1 MSAIRDRVNKIQTTI
16 ADRMGTGDNDM
27 DVELIFT
34 QFRKA
39 AEGTA
44 YALLAANK
52 IEYAAKHADISTV
65 WKAKELIKRLNA
77 VNPNFYPVGLSEP
90 HVSDPGFRRF
100 RLALASSLVLA
111 AAAFVAPFRGDPH
124 WAIPFS
130 LWMQG
135 IWLILF
141 ITNTLLLRRRA
152 LWFLLEIPV
161 VFYWLLPAMLFG
173 CAWGPYACV

>member
-16 ADRMGTGDNDM
+16 AGRMGTGDNDM

-65 WKAKELIKRLNA
+65 WKAKELIKRLKTSIRS
-77 VNPNFYPVGLSEP
+77 FI
-90 HVSDPGFRRF
+90 
-100 RLALASSLVLA
+100 RLGY
-111 AAAFVAPFRGDPH
+111 RNH
-124 WAIPFS
+124 
-130 LWMQG
+130 M
-135 IWLILF
+135 
-141 ITNTLLLRRRA
+141 
-152 LWFLLEIPV
+152 
-161 VFYWLLPAMLFG
+161 
-173 CAWGPYACV
+173 